1 MQPLLFVEA
10 GERAPQRL
18 RRKALDA
25 ADSLLGVLDA
35 VARNEP
41 RAVHDARRRLKELR
55 ALASLAGAGKH
66 ERRFFRDAGRQ
77 LSAARDAKAAVEAF
91 DRLRERFA
99 PEWTPR
105 QYQKIRRA
113 LKARLGPA
121 IDAVTLENLRRSLL
135 IERGRIAAWDV
146 DEMRS
151 DDLRSALARSYRRAR
166 RGMRRALEAR
176 SVAAIHAWRKRVKRY
191 VYDVQFLT
199 DVAVVPRDASL
210 DALWE
215 LSRTLGRYHDLA
227 LIDDLCRHDFE
238 PFGSRRYVHRFR
250 TYVERALAELFE
262 TAERAGREL
271 FADRVRVRIGP
282 KKSPRR
288 LTRVRT
294 PRANAG

>member
-55 ALASLAGAGKH
+55 ALASLVGAGKD

-99 PEWTPR
+99 SEWTPR
-105 QYQKIRRA
+105 QYQKIRRG
-113 LKARLGPA
+113 LKARLGA
-121 IDAVTLENLRRSLL
+121 ATDAVTLENLRSALL
-135 IERGRIAAWDV
+135 VERGRIAAWDV
-146 DEMRS
+146 DDMRRN
-151 DDLRSALARSYRRAR
+151 DLCSALARSDRRAR

-176 SVAAIHAWRKRVKRY
+176 SAAAVHEWRKRVKRY
-191 VYDVQFLT
+191 AYDLQFLT
-199 DVAVVPRDASL
+199 DVGVMPRDADL

-227 LIDDLCRHDFE
+227 LIDDLCRHHSE
-238 PFGSRRYVHRFR
+238 LLGSRRYVHRFR
-250 TYVERALAELFE
+250 TFVERALAELFE
-262 TAERAGREL
+262 NAERAGGEL
-271 FADRVRVRIGP
+271 FADRIRIGP

-288 LTRVRT
+288 LTRVRAA
-294 PRANAG
+294 RANAG